1 MTGKIKLVHS
11 GGNAVSLA
19 VPTSNPSSS
28 EVEFKLPQ
36 ADGTS
41 GQALVT
47 DASGNLSFS
56 GTGKILQVVI
66 NEKGST
72 VSISGQ
78 NNSGSFGDVTGINVT
93 ITPTAASSKI
103 LVQFCLGKVSHDS
116 NSTGVRFTRSV
127 AGGTAA
133 AIKVADA
140 AGSRQ
145 TVSSNIFGTGL
156 INTGHAQ
163 AFNYQFVD
171 TPSYSVGQA
180 IVYQMQVHTEGSGN
194 FYVNRTHDDTNN
206 ANIHY
211 ARAFSTITATE
222 VAA

>member
-1 MTGKIKLVHS
+1 MSQLKLTADS
-11 GGNAVSLA
+11 GGGTVAIKGPASTAGNEAIELTVPGTGSGTLA
-19 VPTSNPSSS
+19 VG
-28 EVEFKLPQ
+28 
-36 ADGTS
+36 D
-41 GQALVT
+41 
-47 DASGNLSFS
+47 
-56 GTGKILQVVI
+56 TGKILQVVV
-66 NEKGST
+66 NNKSDT

-78 NNSGSFGDVTGINVT
+78 NNNGSFGTVTGINVT

-103 LVQFCLGKVSHDS
+103 LVQFCLGKVGHSA

-133 AIKVADA
+133 AIKVGDA

-145 TVSSNIFGTGL
+145 VVSTNILGSGL
-156 INTGHAQ
+156 VNSGHAQ

-180 IVYQMQVHTEGSGN
+180 IVYQMEVQTEGSN
-194 FYVNRTHDDTNN
+194 SFYVNRTVDDTNN
-206 ANIHY
+206 ANIY
-211 ARAFSTITATE
+211 FARACSTITAME

>member
-1 MTGKIKLVHS
+1 MSQIKLLHS
-11 GGNAVSLA
+11 GGNGVSIVA
-19 VPTSNPSSS
+19 PDSNPASDRTL
-28 EVEFKLPQ
+28 KLPSDG
-36 ADGTS
+36 DGTLLTTNS
-41 GQALVT
+41 SV
-47 DASGNLSFS
+47 
-56 GTGKILQVVI
+56 GKILQVVI

-78 NNSGSFGDVTGINVT
+78 SQNGSFGTVTGINVT

-103 LVQFCLGKVSHDS
+103 LVQFCLGKVSHNS

-133 AIKVADA
+133 AIKIGDSD
-140 AGSRQ
+140 GNKQR
-145 TVSSNIFGTGL
+145 VSSNIFGTSL

-163 AFNYQFVD
+163 GFNYQFVD

-180 IVYQMQVHTEGSGN
+180 IVYQMEVQTEGSGN

-206 ANIHY
+206 TNIHF
-211 ARAFSTITATE
+211 ARAFSTITAME

>member
-1 MTGKIKLVHS
+1 MSQIKLLHS
-11 GGNAVSLA
+11 GGNGVSIVA
-19 VPTSNPSSS
+19 PDSNPASDRTL
-28 EVEFKLPQ
+28 KLPSDG
-36 ADGTS
+36 DGTILTTNS
-41 GQALVT
+41 SV
-47 DASGNLSFS
+47 
-56 GTGKILQVVI
+56 GKILQVVI

-116 NSTGVRFTRSV
+116 NSTGVRFSRSV

-133 AIKVADA
+133 AIKVADSG
-140 AGSRQ
+140 GSRQ
-145 TVSSNIFGTGL
+145 QVSSNILGTNL

-180 IVYQMQVHTEGSGN
+180 IVYQMQVQTEGSGN
-194 FYVNRTHDDTNN
+194 FYVNRTQDDVNN

-211 ARAFSTITATE
+211 ARAFSTITAME

>member
-1 MTGKIKLVHS
+1 MSQIKLLHS
-11 GGNAVSLA
+11 GGNGVSIVA
-19 VPTSNPSSS
+19 PDSNPASDRTL
-28 EVEFKLPQ
+28 KLPSDG
-36 ADGTS
+36 DGTILTTNS
-41 GQALVT
+41 SV
-47 DASGNLSFS
+47 
-56 GTGKILQVVI
+56 GKILQVVI

-78 NNSGSFGDVTGINVT
+78 SQNGSFGTVTGINVT

-103 LVQFCLGKVSHDS
+103 LVQFCLGKVSHNS

-133 AIKVADA
+133 AIKIGDSD
-140 AGSRQ
+140 GNKQR
-145 TVSSNIFGTGL
+145 VSSNIFGTSL

-163 AFNYQFVD
+163 GFNYQFVD

-180 IVYQMQVHTEGSGN
+180 IVYQMEVQTEGSGN

-206 ANIHY
+206 TNIHF
-211 ARAFSTITATE
+211 ARAFSTITAME

>member
-1 MTGKIKLVHS
+1 MATLNATNLKHASSGSNNIVLGSDGSTTISNLS
-11 GGNAVSLA
+11 GGV
-19 VPTSNPSSS
+19 
-28 EVEFKLPQ
+28 
-36 ADGTS
+36 
-41 GQALVT
+41 
-47 DASGNLSFS
+47 
-56 GTGKILQVVI
+56 GKILQLVT
-66 NEKGST
+66 NEKGDT

-78 NNSGSFGDVTGINVT
+78 NNSGSFADVTNINIT

-103 LVQFCLGKVSHDS
+103 LVQFCLGKVSHNS

-133 AIKVADA
+133 AIKIADSSGGNHQRA
-140 AGSRQ
+140 
-145 TVSSNIFGTGL
+145 SSNILGTNL

-180 IVYQMQVHTEGSGN
+180 IVYQMQVQTEGSGN

-206 ANIHY
+206 NNIHF
-211 ARAFSTITATE
+211 ARAFSTITAME